1 MGIACLEVVVGPKH
15 VRELF
20 MSKTRSR
27 IMLVNTS
34 LGSGRGKHGDML
46 KHWESR
52 KGSPPLPNAGETT
65 VPNRKELSYRQKSR
79 NNFCRIEL
87 VNPFSR
93 VVAIEV
99 KSRGLR
105 KDRLARKSGS

>member
-1 MGIACLEVVVGPKH
+1 MTGITDLGIACLEVVVGPKH

-46 KHWESR
+46 STGNQGRAHHHCQMLEKLQFQTE
-52 KGSPPLPNAGETT
+52 KNCPTDKKAETIF
-65 VPNRKELSYRQKSR
+65 VE
-79 NNFCRIEL
+79 
-87 VNPFSR
+87 
-93 VVAIEV
+93 
-99 KSRGLR
+99 
-105 KDRLARKSGS
+105 